1 MGHDEQVHIHLHF
14 DSPININIVSKQD
27 PAILTLLS
35 TIQQGIEEIKI
46 KMSVLDDKIATLTQ
60 DVTDENTI
68 IDSAIT
74 LISGIPKLI
83 SDAVA
88 VAIAA
93 GATPAQL
100 QGLTDLATSIE
111 AKKTSLAAAI
121 SANVP
126 PNPPPVATP

>member
-1 MGHDEQVHIHLHF
+1 
-14 DSPININIVSKQD
+14 
-27 PAILTLLS
+27 
-35 TIQQGIEEIKI
+35 
-46 KMSVLDDKIATLTQ
+46 MSVLDDKIATLTQ